1 MLFLQAG
8 ESKMISDAENLRLE
22 IATFYDRFLRK
33 TDEILYLSPYLDAY
47 NTGTVEST
55 CLAWYE
61 ARCTVCT
68 VIVLHLRNTIAR
80 HTRTVRISGMQV
92 PLCVQVQ
99 KNHNLD
105 GLMCIDLTFADY
117 FDSVPRYSNQD
128 TSYAFV
134 FNSDLKTLVHP
145 LLPQPTSIT
154 NDLTYVDIT
163 SLEVNLPTI
172 LDKILR

>member
-1 MLFLQAG
+1 
-8 ESKMISDAENLRLE
+8 
-22 IATFYDRFLRK
+22 
-33 TDEILYLSPYLDAY
+33 
-47 NTGTVEST
+47 
-55 CLAWYE
+55 
-61 ARCTVCT
+61 
-68 VIVLHLRNTIAR
+68 
-80 HTRTVRISGMQV
+80 MQV
-92 PLCVQVQ
+92 PLCVQVH

-105 GLMCIDLTFADY
+105 GLMCIDLTLADY

-163 SLEVNLPTI
+163 SLEVYLPRI
-172 LDKILR
+172 LDMILR